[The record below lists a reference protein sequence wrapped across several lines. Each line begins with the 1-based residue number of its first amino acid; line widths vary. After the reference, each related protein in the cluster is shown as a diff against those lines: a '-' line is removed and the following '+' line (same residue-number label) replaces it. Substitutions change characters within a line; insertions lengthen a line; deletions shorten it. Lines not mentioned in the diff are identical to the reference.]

1 MRLKVIACEVMK
13 EELLAEAIDNAPDFE
28 FVPQGLHS
36 HPEKLNMELQK
47 ILDGTRGYSRVVL
60 AFGMCG
66 GGARNLKAGDFVLTI
81 PRVHDC
87 IALLLGSRE
96 RFDEVRREEPGTL
109 YLSAGWVKGEAPVI
123 SEYGRTA
130 AKYGE
135 KRAIGLLRRI
145 YNAYRRVLFIS
156 TRSQQNNEH
165 NERSLEVARVL
176 GLAHQ
181 QTAGDPRFIRRLVNG
196 PWDDKNFINIPPH
209 GAVDQLSFLDGAWEE
224 ASHLEEVQSDGAI

>member
-13 EELLAEAIDNAPDFE
+13 EELLAVAAGTAADFE

-36 HPEKLNMELQK
+36 HPEKLNLELQNM
-47 ILDGTRGYSRVVL
+47 LDGITGYSRVVL
-60 AFGMCG
+60 AFGLCG
-66 GGARNLKAGDFVLTI
+66 GGARNLKAGDFTLTI

-96 RFDEVRREEPGTL
+96 RFDEVRKEEPGTL

-135 KRAIGLLRRI
+135 KRAVSLLRRI

-156 TRSQQNNEH
+156 TGSQQNDQH
-165 NERSLEVARVL
+165 IERSIEVAGVL

-181 QTAGDPRFIRRLVNG
+181 QTAGDLRFIRSLVNG
-196 PWDDKNFINIPPH
+196 PWDEEIFINIPPH
-209 GAVDQLSFLDGAWEE
+209 GVIDELFFLDGAREE
-224 ASHLEEVQSDGAI
+224 APIS